1 MAISYGRTD
10 IETPIHA
17 DIKETISH
25 GIIVSNLAY
34 LVGKELG
41 LQEEVCYDLAV
52 AGMLHDLGKVRLNF
66 YMNEKVEDEIL
77 AVDET
82 RYMRMHQ
89 ITSFLINVA
98 LSMHPS
104 IGYAILADYDYNQTV
119 LDAVLYH
126 HEHYDGTG
134 YPHNLVGKQIPLVGR
149 IMHVCDIFGALIS
162 NRDYREGFDVETALD
177 IMIDEVKNFDMKV
190 FLAFQRVAFSD
201 GVMETVM
208 EKGNLDELFEE
219 EQE

>member
-1 MAISYGRTD
+1 
-10 IETPIHA
+10 
-17 DIKETISH
+17 
-25 GIIVSNLAY
+25 
-34 LVGKELG
+34 
-41 LQEEVCYDLAV
+41 
-52 AGMLHDLGKVRLNF
+52 
-66 YMNEKVEDEIL
+66 
-77 AVDET
+77 
-82 RYMRMHQ
+82 MR
-89 ITSFLINVA
+89 
-98 LSMHPS
+98 MHPS

-177 IMIDEVKNFDMKV
+177 IMIVEVKNFDMKV

>member
-41 LQEEVCYDLAV
+41 LPEEVCYDLAV

-66 YMNEKVEDEIL
+66 YMNENVEDEIL

-82 RYMRMHQ
+82 RYMR
-89 ITSFLINVA
+89 
-98 LSMHPS
+98 MHPS

-134 YPHNLVGKQIPLVGR
+134 YPHNLVGKQIPLVLR
-149 IMHVCDIFGALIS
+149 
-162 NRDYREGFDVETALD
+162 R
-177 IMIDEVKNFDMKV
+177 
-190 FLAFQRVAFSD
+190 
-201 GVMETVM
+201 
-208 EKGNLDELFEE
+208 
-219 EQE
+219 

>member
-1 MAISYGRTD
+1 MNIMMA
-10 IETPIHA
+10 
-17 DIKETISH
+17 
-25 GIIVSNLAY
+25 
-34 LVGKELG
+34 
-41 LQEEVCYDLAV
+41 
-52 AGMLHDLGKVRLNF
+52 
-66 YMNEKVEDEIL
+66 
-77 AVDET
+77 
-82 RYMRMHQ
+82 
-89 ITSFLINVA
+89 
-98 LSMHPS
+98 
-104 IGYAILADYDYNQTV
+104 
-119 LDAVLYH
+119 
-126 HEHYDGTG
+126 
-134 YPHNLVGKQIPLVGR
+134 LVGR

>member
-1 MAISYGRTD
+1 MNIMMV
-10 IETPIHA
+10 PVIH
-17 DIKETISH
+17 I
-25 GIIVSNLAY
+25 
-34 LVGKELG
+34 
-41 LQEEVCYDLAV
+41 
-52 AGMLHDLGKVRLNF
+52 
-66 YMNEKVEDEIL
+66 
-77 AVDET
+77 
-82 RYMRMHQ
+82 
-89 ITSFLINVA
+89 
-98 LSMHPS
+98 
-104 IGYAILADYDYNQTV
+104 
-119 LDAVLYH
+119 
-126 HEHYDGTG
+126 
-134 YPHNLVGKQIPLVGR
+134 

>member
-1 MAISYGRTD
+1 M
-10 IETPIHA
+10 
-17 DIKETISH
+17 
-25 GIIVSNLAY
+25 V
-34 LVGKELG
+34 
-41 LQEEVCYDLAV
+41 
-52 AGMLHDLGKVRLNF
+52 HDLGKVRLNF

-82 RYMRMHQ
+82 RYMRMH
-89 ITSFLINVA
+89 
-98 LSMHPS
+98 PS
-104 IGYAILADYDYNQTV
+104 IGYAILADYDYDQTV

-201 GVMETVM
+201 GVMETVIG
-208 EKGNLDELFEE
+208 KGNLDDLFEE
-219 EQE
+219 EQQ